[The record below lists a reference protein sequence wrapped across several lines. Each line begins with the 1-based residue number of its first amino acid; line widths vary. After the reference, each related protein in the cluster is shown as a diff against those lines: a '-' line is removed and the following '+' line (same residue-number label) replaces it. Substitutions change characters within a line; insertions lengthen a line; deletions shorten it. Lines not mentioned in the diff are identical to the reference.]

1 MIIYFLASILLSI
14 KWDFLPIRI
23 VERFHLWKIE
33 KETILCTTTSPT
45 CTFARGGEMKKFA
58 FVLLVLVILIAA
70 TVKNGNPGS
79 EPVTMILLGAGLIGL
94 AVFGRRLFFK

>member
-45 CTFARGGEMKKFA
+45 CTFARGGGK
-58 FVLLVLVILIAA
+58 
-70 TVKNGNPGS
+70 
-79 EPVTMILLGAGLIGL
+79 
-94 AVFGRRLFFK
+94 